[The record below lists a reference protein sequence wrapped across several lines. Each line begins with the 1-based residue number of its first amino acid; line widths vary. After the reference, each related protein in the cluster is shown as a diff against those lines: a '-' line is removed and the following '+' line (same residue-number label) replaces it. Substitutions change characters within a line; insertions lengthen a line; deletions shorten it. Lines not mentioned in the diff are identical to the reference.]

1 MVKGAVDALG
11 REQDIKVYLLG
22 KEDMVNAELQKY
34 TYDKNRLEVVNT
46 TEVIETAEPPVNA
59 IRRKKDSSIVVG
71 MKLVKKG
78 RSRCICICRKFRGDS
93 CRRTGDRRKD

>member
-1 MVKGAVDALG
+1 M
-11 REQDIKVYLLG
+11 
-22 KEDMVNAELQKY
+22 NAELQKY

-71 MKLVKKG
+71 MKMVKEGKLMHLYLPEVPEQ
-78 RSRCICICRKFRGDS
+78 FWWA
-93 CRRTGDRRKD
+93 DR